1 MKSHLST
8 VFTPG
13 RADVRVALLGP
24 PGAGK
29 STQARALA
37 GEWRVPH
44 IATGDM
50 LRKAA
55 ADTPLGREAKRYM
68 DSGELVPDEVII
80 GLVADRLG
88 RPDAARGFVLEG
100 FPRTIAQAQALD
112 RFLQALGQSL
122 EHVVNVEVSEPELL
136 RRLTARRVCG
146 ACGTTFDASSPP
158 QRTGVCDSCG
168 GELYQRE
175 DDRERTVRKRLDVY
189 ARQTR
194 PLLDYYRGRGLL
206 DTVSGE
212 GPIETVQHTIRTRA
226 SVPRR

>member
-1 MKSHLST
+1 
-8 VFTPG
+8 VA
-13 RADVRVALLGP
+13 ADVRVVLLGP

-29 STQARALA
+29 STQARELA
-37 GEWRVPH
+37 REWHVPH
-44 IATGDM
+44 IATGEM
-50 LRKAA
+50 LRKAVA
-55 ADTPLGREAKRYM
+55 ADTPLGREARGYM
-68 DSGELVPDEVII
+68 DSGELVPDEAII

-88 RPDAARGFVLEG
+88 RPDAAHGFVLEG

-146 ACGTTFDASSPP
+146 ACGTAFDAARPA

-168 GELYQRE
+168 GELDRRE
-175 DDRERTVRKRLDVY
+175 DDLERTVRKRLDVY

-212 GPIETVQHTIRTRA
+212 GPVESVRHAIRKRA
-226 SVPRR
+226 GVPRR